1 MLSMRP
7 RYLVTLGVPAAALLA
22 IVVAAFTLGIS
33 LRGPA
38 VAPSS
43 GREPTQTLP
52 LAALA
57 ASTTATTITVI
68 GSGTAMAT
76 PDQATVMVGV
86 SATRPNVHDAVAA
99 AQLDMSHLLAALHG
113 QGVLDKDIQTQTIT
127 ISVQT
132 NCCPSVLIGYQAA
145 DQLTVT
151 VHHLNNVSGVLMAA
165 IDAVGNDVQL
175 NGVNLFVGNPAAAIS
190 SARSSAMTDA
200 ASRAQ
205 EWAKL
210 AGHHVGGLIS
220 LSEVV
225 QAVAYAPCG
234 GCGGA
239 GGGFAVQPGQTSFT
253 VTITATYELIT

>member
-7 RYLVTLGVPAAALLA
+7 RYLVTFGFAAAALLA
-22 IVVAAFTLGIS
+22 VVVAASAHGLS
-33 LRGPA
+33 LNGTA
-38 VAPSS
+38 VPPSS

-57 ASTTATTITVI
+57 ASTTATTITVV
-68 GSGTAMAT
+68 GSGTATAT

-99 AQLDMSHLLAALHG
+99 ANLDMSHLLAALHG
-113 QGVLDKDIQTQTIT
+113 KGVVDKDIQTQTIT
-127 ISVQT
+127 FSVQT
-132 NCCPSVLIGYQAA
+132 NCCPSVLIGYQASN
-145 DQLTVT
+145 QLMVT

-165 IDAVGNDVQL
+165 VDAVGDDVQL
-175 NGVNLFVGNPAAAIS
+175 NGVNLFVGNPAAAIN
-190 SARSSAMTDA
+190 SARSNAMTDA

-210 AGHHVGGLIS
+210 AGHHVGRLIS
-220 LSEVV
+220 LSEAV

-253 VTITATYELIT
+253 VTITATYELIA